1 MNKLIKPIIKSTS
14 IKRFYCYKPIKRA
27 NLNLETPRDKIIKSS
42 KESSVFK
49 KVSLAKQIR
58 SKIEVC
64 GPISVADYMKTVLT
78 NPTSGYY
85 MSKDVFGQEGDFI
98 TSPEIS
104 GIFGELLSIWLLSE
118 WKKIGSPGPL
128 QIIELGPGR
137 GTLSN
142 DILKTFSHFG
152 VSDKVSLH
160 LVEISSFLSQLQ
172 AQRVCEKSWEVT
184 PDPAKEINYYREG
197 ISSGVKVFWYKRL
210 EDVPK
215 EFSLVVAHEFFDA
228 LPVHKFERST
238 DNSLNE
244 ILVDIDPS
252 TEEKFRF
259 VISRTQTPICKV
271 VQTSIDDERT
281 NFEISMDSEKIINL
295 LSERFVSY
303 GGFGL
308 IIDYGHFG
316 EKTDT
321 FRAFK
326 NHKLHDPLIEPG
338 SADLTCDVDFKQIKQ
353 VAEQNGLITFGPVDQ
368 GVFLKKM
375 GGEVRLE
382 ALLKRAKPD
391 EIENLKSGYDM
402 LTNSEKM
409 GTRFKFFSIF
419 PDVLKSHLEK
429 YPVLGFV
436 IKYLFLIEHIVN
448 TFHFRRIKF

>member
-1 MNKLIKPIIKSTS
+1 MNKFIKPMIKSTS
-14 IKRFYCYKPIKRA
+14 IKRFYCYKAIKRV
-27 NLNLETPRDKIIKSS
+27 NLDLETPRSKVIKSS

-49 KVSLAKQIR
+49 NVSLAKQIR
-58 SKIEVC
+58 SKIEIC

-104 GIFGELLSIWLLSE
+104 GIFGELLGIWLLSE

-142 DILKTFSHFG
+142 DILKVFSHFKL
-152 VSDKVSLH
+152 SDKVSLH
-160 LVEISSFLSQLQ
+160 LVEISPFLSQLQ
-172 AQRVCEKSWEVT
+172 SQRLCEKSWDVT
-184 PDPAKEINYYREG
+184 PDPTKEINFYREG
-197 ISSGVKVFWYKRL
+197 ISSGVKVFWYHRL
-210 EDVPK
+210 DDVPK
-215 EFSLVVAHEFFDA
+215 EFSIVVAHEFFDA
-228 LPVHKFERST
+228 LPVHKFERNP
-238 DNSLNE
+238 DKSLNE

-259 VISRTQTPICKV
+259 VISRTETPICKV
-271 VQTSIDDERT
+271 VKTSIEDERK

-295 LSERFVSY
+295 LSERFISY

-308 IIDYGHFG
+308 IVDYGYFG
-316 EKTDT
+316 DKTDT

-326 NHKLHDPLIEPG
+326 NHKLYDPLIEPG
-338 SADLTCDVDFKQIKQ
+338 SADLTCDVDFKEIKR
-353 VAEQNGLITFGPVDQ
+353 VAEKNGLITFGPVDQ
-368 GVFLKKM
+368 GLFLKRM

-382 ALLKRAKPD
+382 ALLSRAKSD
-391 EIENLKSGYDM
+391 EIENLKTGYDM
-402 LTNSEKM
+402 LTNAEKM
-409 GTRFKFFSIF
+409 GTRFKFFSLF

-436 IKYLFLIEHIVN
+436 IKYLFLIKHIIN

>member
-1 MNKLIKPIIKSTS
+1 MNKLIKPMIKFTS
-14 IKRFYCYKPIKRA
+14 IKRFYCYKAIKRV
-27 NLNLETPRDKIIKSS
+27 NLNLETPRNKVIKSS

-49 KVSLAKQIR
+49 NVSLAKQIR
-58 SKIEVC
+58 SKIEIC

-85 MSKDVFGQEGDFI
+85 MTKDVIGQEGDFI

-104 GIFGELLSIWLLSE
+104 GIFGELLGIWFLSE

-142 DILKTFSHFG
+142 DILKVFSHFQL
-152 VSDKVSLH
+152 SDKISLH
-160 LVEISSFLSQLQ
+160 LVEISPFLSKLQ
-172 AQRVCEKSWEVT
+172 ALRLCEKGWEVT
-184 PDPAKEINYYREG
+184 PDPTKEINFYREG
-197 ISSGVKVFWYKRL
+197 ISSGGVKIFWYNRL

-215 EFSLVVAHEFFDA
+215 EFSMVVAHEFFDA
-228 LPVHKFERST
+228 LPVHKFERNSE
-238 DNSLNE
+238 NSLNE

-252 TEEKFRF
+252 TEDKFRF
-259 VISRTQTPICKV
+259 VISRTETPICKV
-271 VQTSIDDERT
+271 VKNSIEDERK

-295 LSERFVSY
+295 LSERFISY

-316 EKTDT
+316 DKTDT

-338 SADLTCDVDFKQIKQ
+338 SADLTCDVDFKELKR
-353 VAEQNGLITFGPVDQ
+353 VAEKNDLITFGPVDQ
-368 GVFLKKM
+368 GLFLKRM

-382 ALLKRAKPD
+382 ALLKRAKSD
-391 EIENLKSGYDM
+391 EIENLKTGYDM

-409 GTRFKFFSIF
+409 GTRFKFFSLF

-436 IKYLFLIEHIVN
+436 I
-448 TFHFRRIKF
+448 